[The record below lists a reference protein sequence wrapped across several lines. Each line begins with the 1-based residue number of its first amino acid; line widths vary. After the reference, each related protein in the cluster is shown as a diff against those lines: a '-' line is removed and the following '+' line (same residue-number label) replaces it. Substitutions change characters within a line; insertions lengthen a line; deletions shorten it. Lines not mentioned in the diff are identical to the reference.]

1 MVGRVLLQV
10 PASLLYCA
18 MPHWA
23 ILGDIARWSPPLRSL
38 LFSSP
43 TVASS
48 TATPR

>member
-23 ILGDIARWSPPLRSL
+23 ILGEARWSPPLRSL